1 MSARAWMCFAAVS
14 VLWGVPY
21 LFIKLAVDEVDPGF
35 VAWSRVALGAL
46 VLAPLAVRSG
56 ALRGLRRR
64 WRPILAYAAV
74 EIVVPFPLIAFG
86 ERHVSSSLA
95 AILIAAVPLTIALLA
110 LRFDP
115 SERVDGTRLAG
126 LVVGLAG
133 VVALVGLDV
142 AGSASEL
149 LGTAC
154 VLVAVLGYAA
164 GPMILR
170 AHLGDVDPRGLV
182 AASLAVAAVL
192 LAPLALA
199 GAPHALPSAGV
210 LASIAVLG
218 VACSALAFVL
228 FATLIQEVGAGRA
241 SVITYIAPT
250 VAVALGV
257 TLLGESLGVGAIA
270 GLLLILAGSW
280 LSTDG
285 RLPPGI
291 AAAAGRATARRAA
304 ARREA
309 GTGFIDQTP
318 S

>member
-64 WRPILAYAAV
+64 WRPILAYAAA

-115 SERVDGTRLAG
+115 SERVDGRRLAG

-182 AASLAVAAVL
+182 TASLAVAAVL

-199 GAPHALPSAGV
+199 GAPRALPSAGV

-291 AAAAGRATARRAA
+291 AALAGRATARRAA

-309 GTGFIDQTP
+309 ARSP
-318 S
+318 ARP

>member
-64 WRPILAYAAV
+64 WRPILAYAAA

-182 AASLAVAAVL
+182 TASLAVAAVL

-199 GAPHALPSAGV
+199 GAPRALPSAGV

-291 AAAAGRATARRAA
+291 AALAGRATARRAA

-309 GTGFIDQTP
+309 ARSP
-318 S
+318 ARP